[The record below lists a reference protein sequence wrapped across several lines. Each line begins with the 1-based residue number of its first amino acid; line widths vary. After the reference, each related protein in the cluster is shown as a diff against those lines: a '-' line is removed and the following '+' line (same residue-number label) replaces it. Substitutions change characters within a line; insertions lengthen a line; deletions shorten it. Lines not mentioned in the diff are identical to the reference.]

1 MILGNLIWPSII
13 ILGVVYSWYIILIGL
28 IIETIAAHIFIKTGW
43 LRSLG
48 IMFVVN
54 AISALIGLIFIPISG
69 IIVEVLTSPFG
80 GGTFH
85 ISHWILDYL
94 MVVVVNTLIEG
105 ISLQCI
111 FKYPFRKN
119 FWWLFGANTIS
130 VIIGVVTSL
139 LQL

>member
-1 MILGNLIWPSII
+1 MILANVIWPSII
-13 ILGVVYSWYIILIGL
+13 ILGAVYSWYIILVGL
-28 IIETIAAHIFIKTGW
+28 IIETIAAHLFIKTGW

-54 AISALIGLIFIPISG
+54 AISALIGLIFIPLSG
-69 IIVEVLTSPFG
+69 IIVEILTLPFG

-105 ISLQCI
+105 LSLKWI
-111 FKYPFRKN
+111 FKYQFKKN
-119 FWWLFGANTIS
+119 FWWLFGANAIS
-130 VIIGVVTSL
+130 VIISIVSFL
-139 LQL
+139 LQ